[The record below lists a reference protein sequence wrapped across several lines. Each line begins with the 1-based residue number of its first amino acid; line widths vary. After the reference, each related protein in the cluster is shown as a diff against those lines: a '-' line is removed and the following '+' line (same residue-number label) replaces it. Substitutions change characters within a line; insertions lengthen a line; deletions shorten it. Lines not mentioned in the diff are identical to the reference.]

1 MIKPRCGKCRRDVFH
16 VVKSI
21 QYFPLL
27 GMHKSEDKDAW
38 AIEFGDLEEAFDE
51 ESWFECESCGK
62 LEAAEIANSYGSYV
76 PEEEPENGAGH

>member
-1 MIKPRCGKCRRDVFH
+1 MIKPRCNKCGRDVFH

-27 GMHKSEDKDAW
+27 GMAKGEEKDAW
-38 AIEFGDLEEAFDE
+38 AIEFGDLDEAFDE

-62 LEAAEIANSYGSYV
+62 LEPADIDTSYGSDT
-76 PEEEPENGAGH
+76 PQEPQ